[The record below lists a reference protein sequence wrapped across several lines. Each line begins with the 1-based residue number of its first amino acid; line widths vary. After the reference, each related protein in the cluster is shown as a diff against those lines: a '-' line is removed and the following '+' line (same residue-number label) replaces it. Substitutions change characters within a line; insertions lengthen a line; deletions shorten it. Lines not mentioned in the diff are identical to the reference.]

1 MLYFVVNE
9 DGSEWVSMMH
19 QSEMR
24 DLECGLVR
32 ISMLVPYFYQ
42 RVQQRKFVAM
52 KHRGRMVSLLRKT
65 NGITNSVKYFGVLA
79 WT

>member
-1 MLYFVVNE
+1 MAL
-9 DGSEWVSMMH
+9 SEFSMMH

>member
-1 MLYFVVNE
+1 MAL
-9 DGSEWVSMMH
+9 SEFSMMH

-32 ISMLVPYFYQ
+32 ISMLIPYFYQ

-52 KHRGRMVSLLRKT
+52 KHHGKMASLLRKT
-65 NGITNSVKYFGVLA
+65 NGIINDEEYFGVLG